1 MSLTSKERA
10 ELRAEAHH
18 LRPLVHLGQGG
29 LGETVIAS
37 LDDALRT
44 HELVKVQLPRQEE
57 LSSREVAGKLAEEVA
72 AEVVQVIGK
81 TATLYRHNPD
91 LERKRG
97 ALSPWRA

>member
-18 LRPLVHLGQGG
+18 LRPLVHVGQGG
-29 LGETVIAS
+29 VGTVTAT

-44 HELVKVQLPRQEE
+44 HELVKVQLPRQGDVNARDAAE
-57 LSSREVAGKLAEEVA
+57 RLAAAVQ

-81 TATLYRHNPD
+81 TATLYRHNPE

-97 ALSPWRA
+97 APPPWRA